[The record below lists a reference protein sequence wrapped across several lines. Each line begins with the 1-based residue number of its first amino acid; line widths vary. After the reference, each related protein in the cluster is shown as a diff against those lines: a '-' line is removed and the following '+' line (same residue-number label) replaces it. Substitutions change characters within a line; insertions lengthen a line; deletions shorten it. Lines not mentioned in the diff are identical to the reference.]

1 VRYTDSF
8 LILAD
13 LCDIYRFIG
22 VGSATA
28 EQQPEGESL

>member
-13 LCDIYRFIG
+13 LFDIYRFIG

-28 EQQPEGESL
+28 EQQPKGESL

>member
-8 LILAD
+8 LILAY
-13 LCDIYRFIG
+13 LYDIYRFTG

>member
-1 VRYTDSF
+1 MRHNDSF
-8 LILAD
+8 LISAD